1 MAHGKT
7 EQGSQPFFTRKY
19 NFIEGMNC
27 AWFFVVGGYCHVCFC
42 GVDVQKIA
50 GTRKITEEFP
60 KGNFILTNSPPGPGS
75 GCQNEGL

>member
-7 EQGSQPFFTRKY
+7 AQGSQPFFTRKY

-27 AWFFVVGGYCHVCFC
+27 AWFFVVKVIVMFSFF

-50 GTRKITEEFP
+50 GKRKITEEFP
-60 KGNFILTNSPPGPGS
+60 KGNCILTN
-75 GCQNEGL
+75 